1 MHIGVADNTKP
12 EGLSAFWRTKLEF
25 VMILIIWSNDVKSNQ
40 MKFNKDKWLEKGK
53 SNTQIHKYPV
63 LALQFECDREMEERS
78 EF

>member
-1 MHIGVADNTKP
+1 
-12 EGLSAFWRTKLEF
+12 
-25 VMILIIWSNDVKSNQ
+25 